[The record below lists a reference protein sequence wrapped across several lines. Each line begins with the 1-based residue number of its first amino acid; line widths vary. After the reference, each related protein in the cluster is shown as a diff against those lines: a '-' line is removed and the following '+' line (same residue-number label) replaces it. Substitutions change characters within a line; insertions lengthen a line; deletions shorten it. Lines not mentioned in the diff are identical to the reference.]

1 MPYTG
6 YIVSVYQD
14 CNPYSATYG
23 QERTERTQ
31 DTESCPVQKPAN
43 YVQVYTYCEMNPNGS
58 YTGNC
63 VIVYEDVEPLSA
75 TYGNQME
82 EVYSD
87 GVLCP
92 PDSADADWQQI
103 DQYCEQIA
111 YQPSGKLGNSGYMVT
126 VQQDMGEYSP
136 TYGQTRENKVQDLVH
151 CTPPSTEDVWVII
164 SETCHLE
171 NGVQDGTKDVVRV
184 NTNEYSPNYNDG
196 ATETI
201 NVEDTVMCPPDP
213 TAPVWTETSYVC
225 EQVDGYNTG
234 YTIITEEDTNPQSS
248 TYGQTRTR
256 RVSDDSRCPL
266 QTADTFTWRIINNR
280 SASTDTITSI
290 TVSFNNGAFD
300 IVAGG
305 SLAPVGGQINGSSVM
320 PANLKSTGL
329 VCSSITL
336 TPNNGMPTIYQFS
349 QTPSP
354 YTWNTDYASTLIITI
369 WDGDGTGP
377 EWTEI
382 SYVCETVDGYRTGA
396 STVTEQDMNPDSA
409 TYGQTRTRVIEYDS
423 RCPAQTD
430 GDWVETSWSCQQ
442 ENGYNTGY
450 RISVQTDQNPNSPT
464 YGTTRSRLIYDTTN
478 CPLDTTA
485 AWTEVSY
492 ECETVDGHR
501 TGNAIVTEED
511 INPGSATYGQTRTR
525 TVSDDERCAVDTDP
539 NWVVVSY
546 ECEDTAALW
555 NWEEISRS
563 CELDGNYENTGNAIV
578 VERNINPNSAEY
590 GQTRTTLVEDLTD
603 CPIGGTGYKLTYIYN
618 DRETRHIVCNGD
630 PVLSKTEISSSVG
643 AQTSLLSQPIIGN
656 CVETVGVDAFRN
668 YTGFSSVEFPV
679 SVTQIS
685 GGAFSGCS
693 ILRDVELPPYLTV
706 IGSYA
711 FDGCRNIVGT
721 ETIPT
726 SSTYKALR
734 IPDTVTDIDEYAFA
748 YCTSIQAVH
757 VGTGITYIG
766 YRAFYGDSALVHFII
781 DATTP
786 PTLGANAFNGANAY
800 LKIYVPSASVSTY
813 KAASGWSTYS
823 SRIQAIPNS

>member
-234 YTIITEEDTNPQSS
+234 YTIITEEDTNSQSS

-382 SYVCETVDGYRTGA
+382 SYVCETVGGYRTGA

-485 AWTEVSY
+485 VWTEVSY
-492 ECETVDGHR
+492 VCEQQDGFN
-501 TGNAIVTEED
+501 TGNTIITERD
-511 INPGSATYGQTRTR
+511 INPGSATYNTTRTR
-525 TVSDDERCAVDTDP
+525 TVSNDPRCVRDTNP
-539 NWVVVSY
+539 NWVIESWV
-546 ECEDTAALW
+546 CEQESAPSTDPIW
-555 NWEEISRS
+555 VEQSRV
-563 CELDGNYENTGNAIV
+563 CEKDGNNENTGNAIV
-578 VERNINPNSAEY
+578 TQIDTNPNSPTY
-590 GQTRTTLVEDLTD
+590 NTTRTITVADSSN
-603 CPIGGTGYKLTYIYN
+603 CPLSTNYKLRYTTSDVFWPSGEIACNGNGTLSSTEITEEFPNVYKIVTAEIGSCVTAIGRSAFYTSQNSQLTSVVIPNTVTYI
-618 DRETRHIVCNGD
+618 D
-630 PVLSKTEISSSVG
+630 
-643 AQTSLLSQPIIGN
+643 SQ
-656 CVETVGVDAFRN
+656 AFR
-668 YTGFSSVEFPV
+668 S
-679 SVTQIS
+679 
-685 GGAFSGCS
+685 
-693 ILRDVELPPYLTV
+693 
-706 IGSYA
+706 
-711 FDGCRNIVGT
+711 CR
-721 ETIPT
+721 
-726 SSTYKALR
+726 SL
-734 IPDTVTDIDEYAFA
+734 
-748 YCTSIQAVH
+748 TSI
-757 VGTGITYIG
+757 TC
-766 YRAFYGDSALVHFII
+766 L
-781 DATTP
+781 ATTP
-786 PTLGANAFNGANAY
+786 PTLNATNAFLDTNNCP
-800 LKIYVPSASVSTY
+800 IYVPAASVSAY
-813 KAASGWSTYS
+813 QSANNWSTYA
-823 SRIQAIPNS
+823 SRIEAIS